1 MQRIKRNRAY
11 IIELI
16 LSLIFIMLLI
26 GVFINSGEGLNID
39 KFIFHNLVLNI
50 RCDFLT
56 TILKN
61 ITILADPEFLVVLS
75 VILFIFMKGFKEKF
89 CLVFN
94 IGFVTLINQI
104 LKRIICRPRPDVVKL
119 INQGGYS
126 FPSGHAMASTA
137 FYGYLIYLL
146 WKSNFSKTY
155 KYIGTVFLILLIFTI
170 CFSRVYLGVH
180 YTSDVI
186 AGICLSTIHLIIFTS
201 ILKKKV
207 K

>member
-39 KFIFHNLVLNI
+39 KFIFNNFILNI

-56 TILKN
+56 TIFKY
-61 ITILADPEFLVVLS
+61 ITVLSNPEFLVVLT
-75 VILFIFMKGFKEKF
+75 VVLLIFIKGFKEKL

-94 IGFVTLINQI
+94 ISFVTLINQI
-104 LKRIICRPRPDVVKL
+104 LKRIICRPRPEVVKL
-119 INQGGYS
+119 ITQGGYS

-146 WKSNFSKTY
+146 WKSKLNKTY
-155 KYIGTVFLILLIFTI
+155 KYIGTGLLVLLIFTI
-170 CFSRVYLGVH
+170 CFSRIYLGVH
-180 YTSDVI
+180 YASDVI
-186 AGICLSTIHLIIFTS
+186 AGVCLSTIHLIIFTS

>member
-1 MQRIKRNRAY
+1 MIKIKEKRKFLIA
-11 IIELI
+11 LI
-16 LSLIFIMLLI
+16 LFLLFLVFLTSVIFNKELLI
-26 GVFINSGEGLNID
+26 DNFVFEKI
-39 KFIFHNLVLNI
+39 VLNI

-56 TILKN
+56 TILKY
-61 ITILADPEFLVVLS
+61 ITVLSNPELLVVLT
-75 VILFIFMKGFKEKF
+75 VVLLIFIKGFKEKL

-94 IGFVTLINQI
+94 ISFVTLINQI

-119 INQGGYS
+119 ITQGGYS

-146 WKSNFSKTY
+146 WKSKLNKTY
-155 KYIGTVFLILLIFTI
+155 KYIGTGLLVLLIFTI
-170 CFSRVYLGVH
+170 CFSRIYLGVH
-180 YTSDVI
+180 YASDVI
-186 AGICLSTIHLIIFTS
+186 AGVCLSTIHLIIFTS

>member
-1 MQRIKRNRAY
+1 MGKIKEKGKY
-11 IIELI
+11 LI
-16 LSLIFIMLLI
+16 ALLL
-26 GVFINSGEGLNID
+26 F
-39 KFIFHNLVLNI
+39 FIFLVFLISIISNKKLVIDAFVFEKIILNI

-75 VILFIFMKGFKEKF
+75 VILFIFMRGFKEKF

-119 INQGGYS
+119 IKQGGYS

-146 WKSNFSKTY
+146 WKSNLSKTY
-155 KYIGTVFLILLIFTI
+155 KYIGTLFLVLLIFTI

-180 YTSDVI
+180 YTSDVV